1 MQQFLEQ
8 AWQGIC
14 SALSNGWDPTIGT
27 CGTAAAV
34 LAAIWVFFRVIRT
47 VVGILFMLCVT
58 FLVLKVCFDIDI
70 TPWLQ
75 PLLKQVTTL

>member
-14 SALSNGWDPTIGT
+14 SAWDPTIGT

-75 PLLKQVTTL
+75 PLLKEISAL

>member
-1 MQQFLEQ
+1 MQQVLEQ

-14 SALSNGWDPTIGT
+14 SAWDPTIGT

-70 TPWLQ
+70 TPLLQ

>member
-1 MQQFLEQ
+1 MGPNHRHL
-8 AWQGIC
+8 WHRG
-14 SALSNGWDPTIGT
+14 SGT
-27 CGTAAAV
+27 GRH
-34 LAAIWVFFRVIRT
+34 LGLFRVIRT

-75 PLLKQVTTL
+75 PLLKQVTAL